1 MQIELNEV
9 LASKVE
15 TLATATGKDAHGV
28 VEAAIE
34 TFAWT
39 SATEAAG
46 KTVLAASKS
55 DEGAW
60 VEEAFLS
67 DAEFRKAPVSDAAE

>member
-34 TFAWT
+34 TFTWT
-39 SATEAAG
+39 SAVEAAG
-46 KTVLAASKS
+46 KTVLAGKPT
-55 DEGAW
+55 DDGDW
-60 VEEAFLS
+60 VEEVFLS
-67 DAEFRKAPVSDAAE
+67 NADFRKAPVADAE